1 MRKISLL
8 IFSCVLLS
16 MMAGCG
22 KDNPKGESFTSD
34 ERLAGETVT
43 AGEPSSTH
51 SKLFVLNEGAMG
63 QNNASLDFLRFRD
76 GKYVKNS
83 FSLMNP
89 DIAARLGDTGNDIAI
104 NGDEAWIIMN
114 GSNLVE
120 VISARNETHVA
131 TIEVPSPRNIAFHDG
146 FAYVSSYAG
155 AYYGGPDKTG
165 AVYRVDTKAK
175 RVTGKVE
182 VGRQPEGLAVSG
194 EKLYVANSGGFS
206 SQGYEKSLSVIDL
219 ASFTVSGS
227 VEMPTLVNLKDVVS
241 DHDGNLWVSGMGD
254 YYSVHSGIAKVNTG
268 NGEVT
273 EIPGARRATNICV
286 SGNTVMVVGAENEW
300 DYNASV
306 KEYCLY
312 SVDTKSLGVSKR
324 SLAGTPLADIKTAY
338 SILVNPDSGDIYVGD
353 ARDYISP
360 GTLWCFSK
368 DLSLKWKAVT
378 GLTPGHLTLY

>member
-1 MRKISLL
+1 MRKKSLL

-16 MMAGCG
+16 VMAGCD
-22 KDNPKGESFTSD
+22 KDNPNGESFTSD
-34 ERLAGETVT
+34 EKLAGETVT
-43 AGEPSSTH
+43 AGEPSSAH

-89 DIAARLGDTGNDIAI
+89 DMTAGLGDIGNDIAI

-120 VISARNETHVA
+120 VISADNETHVA
-131 TIEVPSPRNIAFHDG
+131 AIEVPSPRSITFHDG

-165 AVYRVDTKAK
+165 AVYKIDTKA
-175 RVTGKVE
+175 RTVAGKVE

-194 EKLYVANSGGFS
+194 EKLYVANSGGYS

-227 VEMPTLVNLKDVVS
+227 VEMPTLVNLKDVAT
-241 DHDGNLWVSGMGD
+241 DPDGNLWVSGMGD

-273 EIPGARRATNICV
+273 EIPEVRRATNICV

-300 DYNASV
+300 DYKAPA
-306 KEYCLY
+306 KEYYLY
-312 SVDTKSLGVSKR
+312 CVDTKSLSVSKR
-324 SLAGTPLADIKTAY
+324 SLAGTPFADIKTAY
-338 SILVNPDSGDIYVGD
+338 SILANPDNDDIYVCD
-353 ARDYISP
+353 AGDYISP

-368 DLSLKWKAVT
+368 DLSLKWKTVT
-378 GLTPGHLTLY
+378 GLIPGHLTLY